1 MEKSKSIYTGPSVRY
16 GITNGFSTLL
26 TMVASTYFAFYLS
39 SVVKIE
45 TATMATII
53 TVSSL
58 VDLISVPVV
67 AVLLQKMKF
76 KKGGKL
82 RPWLLIG
89 GVGAALL
96 RWLNFTNI
104 GLTGASQAIWFA
116 GTYILSYFFFNLAYS
131 AFTGILPLMAKT
143 PSDRVAFASTRIV
156 FNSVGK
162 FLFSLSS
169 IAVINAFGG
178 RTSATG
184 YSVLA
189 LVIAVLVAFGFWQLF
204 MGTKEYDVIET
215 IEVKGGKTKD
225 QYDASIWEMI
235 KCTITKPF
243 VLYLVGASCK
253 GTTYFIITGL
263 TAYYYSFVVNDMNM
277 MALYMTL
284 STFLM
289 IVGAALTPYAS
300 KFFKGSRNAFALGL
314 LVYGLVMGTAYFLG
328 KTALPF
334 TIIMS
339 TAFLFYSV
347 GHSAEAAV
355 YSFVVDY
362 TQWKSGKDLKPFMM
376 SLFSLVPK
384 IGTTIGAAIL
394 GYGLVAV
401 DFNSKLKVQTPGAIE
416 GIRGLLSALPAILAV
431 VGALAIFLCP
441 LTEQKIAEM
450 HAEFTKRNAEKAAA
464 KAAAQ

>member
-1 MEKSKSIYTGPSVRY
+1 MEKSKTIYTGPSIRY

-39 SVVKIE
+39 SVIKIE
-45 TATMATII
+45 TAVMATVI

-58 VDLISVPVV
+58 ADLISIPIC

-96 RWLNFTNI
+96 RWLNFTDL
-104 GLTGASQAIWFA
+104 GLTGSGQAIWFA

-143 PSDRVAFASTRIV
+143 PKDRVSFASSRIV
-156 FNSVGK
+156 FNSIGK

-169 IAVINAFGG
+169 VALINAFGG
-178 RTSATG
+178 RTSASG

-189 LVIAVLVAFGFWQLF
+189 LIIAVLVAFGFWQLF
-204 MGTKEYDVIET
+204 VGTKSYDVIET
-215 IEVKGGKTKD
+215 VEVKPGKTKD

-235 KCTITKPF
+235 KFTITKPF
-243 VLYLVGASCK
+243 ILYLLGACCK

-277 MALYMTL
+277 MTLYMTM

-289 IVGAALTPYAS
+289 IIGAALTPYIS
-300 KFFKGSRNAFALGL
+300 KFFKGTRNTFAIGL
-314 LVYGLVMGTAYFLG
+314 LVYGLVMGTAFFLG
-328 KTALPF
+328 KSAMPF

-339 TAFLFYSV
+339 AAFIFYSV
-347 GHSAEAAV
+347 AHSAEAAL

-362 TQWKSGKDLKPFMM
+362 TQWKTGKDLKPFMM
-376 SLFSLVPK
+376 TLFSLVPK
-384 IGTTIGAAIL
+384 VGTTIGAAVL

-401 DFNSKLKVQTPGAIE
+401 GFNVKAKVQTPAAIE
-416 GIRGLLSALPAILAV
+416 GIRALLSGLPAVLAI
-431 VGALAIFLCP
+431 VGAVAIFLCP
-441 LTEQKIAEM
+441 LAEKKIEEM
-450 HAEFTKRNAEKAAA
+450 HADLAKREAERKAAQ
-464 KAAAQ
+464 AQ

>member
-1 MEKSKSIYTGPSVRY
+1 MEKRKTIYTGPSIRY

-39 SVVKIE
+39 SVIKIE
-45 TATMATII
+45 TAIMATII

-58 VDLISVPVV
+58 ADLISIPIC
-67 AVLLQKMKF
+67 AVILQKTKF

-89 GVGAALL
+89 GIGAALL
-96 RWLNFTNI
+96 RWLNFTNL
-104 GLTGASQAIWFA
+104 GLTGMGQAVWFA

-131 AFTGILPLMAKT
+131 AFTGILPLMAKS
-143 PSDRVAFASTRIV
+143 PDERVAFASSRTV
-156 FNSVGK
+156 FNSIGK

-169 IAVINAFGG
+169 LALIMAFGG
-178 RTSATG
+178 RTNATG

-189 LVIAVLVAFGFWQLF
+189 LIIAILVVFGFWQLYV
-204 MGTKEYDVIET
+204 GTKKYDVIESV
-215 IEVKGGKTKD
+215 EVKPGKTKD
-225 QYDASIWEMI
+225 QYDASIWEMV

-243 VLYLVGASCK
+243 ILYLIGACCK

-263 TAYYYSFVVNDMNM
+263 TAYYYGFVVNNMNM
-277 MALYMTL
+277 MTLYMTL

-289 IVGAALTPYAS
+289 IIGAAATPYVSRLA
-300 KFFKGSRNAFALGL
+300 KGSRNIYAIGL

-339 TAFLFYSV
+339 TAFIFYALA
-347 GHSAEAAV
+347 HSAEAAL

-376 SLFSLVPK
+376 TLFSLVPK
-384 IGTTIGAAIL
+384 VGTTVGAAVL

-401 DFNSKLKVQTPGAIE
+401 GFNVKAKVQTPAAIE

-431 VGALAIFLCP
+431 VGAVAIILCP
-441 LTEQKIAEM
+441 LTEKNIRQM
-450 HAEFTKRNAEKAAA
+450 HEDMAKKEAEK
-464 KAAAQ
+464 KAAQV